1 MSSSTFSA
9 LHVDGYVYASPSKSI
24 ARDDLSDSDDDT
36 ALMDAYNQAV
46 ERYRET
52 HDPNGAVAGATA
64 LSPVGA
70 RSKRAGTPSKRA
82 GTLARDRE
90 EPDDAPDPS
99 PVAWPRGDQ
108 PLVRDDDDDDD
119 GRPPSGSR
127 ARAAS
132 SRPGAA
138 PHPPEEPSSVGG
150 AMREWNEMTERER
163 EAAWADY
170 YASSRGGT
178 AGGGDHRR
186 RIGRGEYRD
195 PDWPSASWTEWDA
208 YHRGDYDY
216 DYDYDYDHGRYERH
230 GRYGYE
236 RHGRYGRYGHEQ
248 NAYGGYPLPPPPRR
262 HPPPPPPPR
271 HPYESYHVR
280 GDPGG
285 YPAPPGT
292 PPTGHRRGDREER
305 RPREERA
312 TPGAPPSF
320 GGEDAAGAA
329 REAARA
335 ALRFAP
341 GGGGVHDADVDEL
354 ANLLMSWYYAGYYTG
369 SYSRRPGGGR

>member
-9 LHVDGYVYASPSKSI
+9 LHMDGYVYASPSKSI
-24 ARDDLSDSDDDT
+24 ARDDLSDSDDET

-82 GTLARDRE
+82 GTLARGRE

-108 PLVRDDDDDDD
+108 PLVRDDDDDD

-138 PHPPEEPSSVGG
+138 PHPPEEPSSAGG

-170 YASSRGGT
+170 YASSGGGT

-216 DYDYDYDHGRYERH
+216 DCDHDYDYYHGR
-230 GRYGYE
+230 YE

-248 NAYGGYPLPPPPRR
+248 NAYGGY
-262 HPPPPPPPR
+262 PPPPPPR

-285 YPAPPGT
+285 YPAPPVT
-292 PPTGHRRGDREER
+292 PPAGHRRGDREER

-329 REAARA
+329 REAART
-335 ALRFAP
+335 ALSFAP

-369 SYSRRPGGGR
+369 SYSRRPGGRR